1 MEMKKNLLLNSFNS
15 SKKIILVF
23 LLTIFTCLA
32 SFAQTRQITGTVTA
46 DGSPVPG
53 ASVVIKGTSTG
64 TTTDANGNFR
74 LTVSNNTTLTIS
86 FIGYDT
92 RDIKVGSEN
101 NIKVTLQSNTGALNE
116 VVVIGYGTSKR
127 KDLTGAVSSI
137 SAATIAK
144 KPVVSVDEAL
154 QGRAAGVQVTAN
166 DGAPGGNFN
175 VLIRGTGSVALYG
188 NGPLYVVD
196 GYPLEAGGINNV
208 NPADIATID
217 VLKDASATA
226 IYGIRAANGVVI
238 ITTKKGKAGT
248 TVISFDGYDAFQSP
262 PKKYDVLNADQFAT
276 LANQV
281 AAASNGTFQSF
292 ANWADPD
299 TLHNVNWQNALYR
312 TGLTQSYTL
321 SIRGGSDKTQSSTS
335 IGYYDQKGIV
345 LGAYFQRITLNNNT
359 DYQPT
364 KWLRSSTNVKYSYQ
378 SSNTPL
384 GTGNLLQLS
393 ELPPTLDGGN
403 PATNQ
408 INDGHGNYGFFNPIY
423 VYVAKYSNPE
433 YAIYNDVAE
442 NISNYL
448 VGSTSLEATIVDGL
462 KVKTNAGVT
471 YDGFSGSYLAP
482 EDDRL
487 VNAYGAQAGATQNG
501 SYSQNINSVF
511 DWLWENTIS
520 YDKTFGKHTINFV
533 GGVSEQDRT
542 YNIISGSGVPPNG
555 ITRDLSQ
562 DKNAV
567 FTQNLPGT
575 PTQQQTLNNGQDIQT
590 LASQFARLSYNY
602 DEKYFITGTVRRD
615 GSSKFAP
622 GHNYGVFPSGAVS
635 WNAKKESFL
644 KDIDWL
650 SSVKFRGSY
659 GEVGNEATIA
669 DYQYQSLYA
678 SGGPQTV
685 APNYGYTF
693 GNPKTYAPGIY
704 NTQPENDDLH
714 WETDKETDIGG
725 DFGFLHNDLSL
736 TVDWFNRIS
745 DDFLLNVPTSI
756 QSGFPSQ
763 TANVGSMDNKGLETA
778 LNYTHTNSNGFQ
790 YGGTL
795 TITTVYN
802 RLTGLYKG
810 SDALLGLGSLSVPAL
825 GWSEPTRTLVGQEV
839 GEFYGYKSL
848 GIFQSQ
854 AQIDALN
861 KNAVA
866 HGFQYYQNQN
876 VRPGDRYFADV
887 NGDGTVNASD
897 MTDLGSP
904 LPKFYGGLNLDAS
917 YKNFDI
923 NLYFYGEYGNKIFD
937 FAESSLESF
946 QNRSFVGVENISEQ
960 YLQNAWT
967 PQNHSNTYARITAND
982 DAIGDNVA
990 SSQYI
995 ENGSYLKLKN
1005 ATIGYT
1011 FPKSV
1016 ISKIGASKL
1025 RVYFSTQNLFTITKY
1040 KGLDPELGT
1049 TDGSA
1054 TQNGID
1060 IGTYPSS
1067 RFYTLGLN
1075 LTL

>member
-1 MEMKKNLLLNSFNS
+1 MEMKKNLLLNSFSS
-15 SKKIILVF
+15 SKKIIMIL
-23 LLTIFTCLA
+23 LLTIFTCYS
-32 SFAQTRQITGTVTA
+32 SFAQTRQITGTVSA
-46 DGSPVPG
+46 DGSPIPG
-53 ASVVIKGTSTG
+53 ASVKIKGTTTGVST
-64 TTTDANGNFR
+64 DVDGNFK
-74 LTVSNNTTLTIS
+74 LSASDNTVLVIS
-86 FIGYDT
+86 FIGYDSQE
-92 RDIKVGSEN
+92 IKVGTSSN
-101 NIKVTLQSNTGALNE
+101 FKVALVANAGALNE
-116 VVVIGYGTSKR
+116 VVVIGYGTAKR

-137 SAATIAK
+137 GAATIAK

-154 QGRAAGVQVTAN
+154 QGRAAGVQVTSN
-166 DGAPGGNFN
+166 DGAPGGNFS
-175 VLIRGTGSVALYG
+175 VLIRGIGSLAQYG
-188 NGPLYVVD
+188 NSPLYVVD

-208 NPADIATID
+208 NPSDIATID

-238 ITTKKGKAGT
+238 ITTKKGKAGS
-248 TVISFDGYDAFQSP
+248 TVITVDAYNAFQSK
-262 PKKYDVLNADQFAT
+262 PKEYKVLNADQFAT

-299 TLHNVNWQNALYR
+299 TLHNVDWQNGLYR

-321 SIRGGSDKTQSSTS
+321 AIRGGSDKTQSSTS
-335 IGYYDQKGIV
+335 VGYYDQKGIV

-359 DYQPT
+359 DYEPT
-364 KWLRSSTNVKYSYQ
+364 KWLKSSTNVKYSYQ
-378 SSNTPL
+378 SANTPL
-384 GTGNLLQLS
+384 GTGSLLALS

-433 YAIYNDVAE
+433 YSINNNISE
-442 NISNYL
+442 NITNF
-448 VGSTSLEATIVDGL
+448 VQGTTSLEATIFDGL
-462 KVKTNAGVT
+462 KVKTNAGIT

-501 SYSQNINSVF
+501 DYEQNINSVF

-542 YNIISGSGVPPNG
+542 LNVLSGSGVPPNG

-562 DKNAV
+562 DQNAV
-567 FTQNLPGT
+567 FTQNSVGIT
-575 PTQQQTLNNGQDIQT
+575 NNNGQDIET

-615 GSSKFAP
+615 GSSKFAS
-622 GHNYGVFPSGAVS
+622 GHNYGTFPSGAIS
-635 WNAKKESFL
+635 WNAKQEDFL

-650 SSVKFRGSY
+650 SQAKFRGSY
-659 GEVGNEATIA
+659 GEVGNEVTIA

-678 SGGPQTV
+678 AGGPETV

-693 GNPKTYAPGIY
+693 GSTKTYAPGIY
-704 NTQPENDDLH
+704 NTQPENDNLR

-725 DFGFLHNDLSL
+725 DFGFLHNDLTL

-745 DDFLLNVPTSI
+745 SNFLLSVPVSI
-756 QSGFPSQ
+756 QTGFYNETQ
-763 TANVGSMDNKGLETA
+763 NVGSMDNKGLETA
-778 LNYTHTNSNGFQ
+778 LEYEHTNSSGFH
-790 YGGTL
+790 YGATL
-795 TITTVYN
+795 TLTTVYN
-802 RLTGLYKG
+802 RLTGLYAG
-810 SDALLGLGSLSVPAL
+810 SDALLGLGSLTIPAL
-825 GWSEPTRTLVGQEV
+825 GWTEPTRTLVGQEV

-861 KNAVA
+861 AAAVKK
-866 HGFQYYQNQN
+866 GFQYYQNAF
-876 VRPGDRYFADV
+876 VKPGDRYFADV

-897 MTDLGSP
+897 LTDLGSP
-904 LPKFYGGLNLDAS
+904 LPKFYGGLNLDGS
-917 YKNFDI
+917 YKNFDF
-923 NLYFYGEYGNKIFD
+923 NLYFYGEYGNKIFN

-990 SSQYI
+990 SSAYI
-995 ENGSYLKLKN
+995 ENGSFLKLKN
-1005 ATIGYT
+1005 LTVGYT
-1011 FPKSV
+1011 FPKDM
-1016 ISKIGASKL
+1016 ISKLGISKL
-1025 RVYFSTQNLFTITKY
+1025 RIYVSTQNLFTITGY
-1040 KGLDPELGT
+1040 KGLDPEIGS

-1054 TQNGID
+1054 TQTGID
-1060 IGTYPSS
+1060 NGTYPSS
-1067 RFYTLGLN
+1067 KFYTIGLN
-1075 LTL
+1075 VTL